1 MWAAGE
7 RERYEEF
14 FRLRG
19 LRIET
24 RIDLEE
30 AMEAAD
36 NDPYFQLQ
44 DNFAALIRFAEELR
58 KPPEEEFEDS
68 EVVVNHNIW

>member
-19 LRIET
+19 QRMEN
-24 RIDLEE
+24 RARLER
-30 AMEAAD
+30 ALMAPSLL
-36 NDPYFQLQ
+36 PYMALQ
-44 DNFAALIRFAEELR
+44 DNFAALIFDAEQRRL
-58 KPPEEEFEDS
+58 PPEGDFPDS
-68 EVVVNHNIW
+68 RVVVNQNLW